1 MACLRH
7 ACASGGC
14 GRAGAALLGAPKTEG
29 SPPETGWAAAGFADH
44 RARRVQAERE
54 AARVPAGMRALPEA
68 ERLEMLDALGRAR
81 ADLEAQ
87 IQARLTL
94 TLTLV

>member
-7 ACASGGC
+7 ACAFGGL
-14 GRAGAALLGAPKTEG
+14 RPRWRSTAWWPEAEG
-29 SPPETGWAAAGFADH
+29 VATQTGWAAAGFADH

-87 IQARLTL
+87 VQVRLTL
-94 TLTLV
+94 ALTLM

>member
-1 MACLRH
+1 
-7 ACASGGC
+7 
-14 GRAGAALLGAPKTEG
+14 
-29 SPPETGWAAAGFADH
+29 
-44 RARRVQAERE
+44 
-54 AARVPAGMRALPEA
+54 VPAGMRALPEA